1 MLEKLRLALVALV
14 LAVASSSAM
23 AFDGCPDSGIITRGR
38 LFTSF
43 CYNCMFPMTLMGAPL
58 PPTNLLRPGQNL
70 PDPGLSR
77 WPAPVKPCM
86 CPSRIPG
93 LITPGVVLG
102 MWQPSHFHEV
112 VGTPFCTPT
121 FGGLS
126 LTSGMGAAAKVL
138 SSIQQ
143 GRQKHED
150 EKGFYNWHWIKFP
163 VGAVMDVFTNVVCSP
178 GAALDIDFG
187 YLTEIDFS
195 YQSEVMANLFTPWGK
210 AFATPLAEPVVM
222 ADKIMTAVR
231 KPLEPAVHS
240 AGANERNY
248 PVAGHGNEESSFEA
262 QMRTGMR
269 GLTLMHSRGL
279 AWKSSGP
286 GGVCANIPWFV
297 FPKQQYQI
305 QNFWPRAS
313 RRAPWAG
320 TTELRSLWGVGRV
333 IPFMGE
339 DRVMLEWAYEECCVN
354 L

>member
-1 MLEKLRLALVALV
+1 MLDRLRGLALVMVMAL
-14 LAVASSSAM
+14 ASTSAS
-23 AFDGCPDSGIITRGR
+23 AFDGCPDSGLLTKGR
-38 LFTSF
+38 IFTSF
-43 CYNCMFPMTLMGAPL
+43 CWNCMFPLTMMGQPI
-58 PPTNLLRPGQNL
+58 PPTNLLRSGQVL

-77 WPAPVKPCM
+77 WPKPFVPCF
-86 CPSRIPG
+86 CPGRLAGIP
-93 LITPGVVLG
+93 TPGITLG
-102 MWQPSHFHEV
+102 MWQPQHLHEV

-121 FGGLS
+121 LGGLS
-126 LTSGMGAAAKVL
+126 LTSGMGGASRVL

-143 GRQKHED
+143 GRQRSGD
-150 EKGFYNWHWIKFP
+150 AKGFYNWHWIKFP
-163 VGAVMDVFTNVVCSP
+163 AGAVLDVFTNIACSP
-178 GAALDIDFG
+178 GAAMDLDFG

-210 AFATPLAEPVVM
+210 SFATPIAEPVVM

-231 KPLEPAVHS
+231 KPLEPAIHS
-240 AGANERNY
+240 AGSNERNY
-248 PVAGHGNEESSFEA
+248 PPSGHGNQDSTFEA
-262 QMRTGMR
+262 QMRTAMR
-269 GLTLMHSRGL
+269 GLTLAHSRGL

-286 GGVCANIPWFV
+286 PATCANIPWFV

-333 IPFMGE
+333 IPYMGE

-354 L
+354 F